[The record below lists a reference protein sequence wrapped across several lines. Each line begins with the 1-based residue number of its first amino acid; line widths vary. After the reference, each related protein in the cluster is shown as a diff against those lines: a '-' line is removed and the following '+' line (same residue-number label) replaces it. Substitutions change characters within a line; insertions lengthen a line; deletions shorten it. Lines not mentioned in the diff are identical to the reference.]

1 MLIGFKRSFPAIGAN
16 GVLKDGTRAWVAH
29 IVPVNVLNNVLKPKQ
44 MVDVSEQAEVD
55 EVAESPRRFDV
66 VLFIV
71 HPTMVPTEVTSAL
84 GIEPQ
89 IVHGVGEPRRTPTGG
104 SLPGSYSD
112 TRWRFSVRYE
122 TRDQWFATRIA
133 ELADRLMPH
142 KEFFRKLRSSGGT
155 ARIIVQFLGDG
166 YFGDDVS
173 RDTLAKILELDLD
186 LGIESFQLAQH

>member
-1 MLIGFKRSFPAIGAN
+1 MS

-44 MVDVSEQAEVD
+44 IVDESEEMEVG
-55 EVAESPRRFDV
+55 EVAESPRRFDLE
-66 VLFIV
+66 LFIV
-71 HPTMVPTEVTSAL
+71 HPTMVPMEVTSAL

-89 IVHGVGEPRRTPTGG
+89 IVHGVGEPRRTPTGR
-104 SLPGSYSD
+104 SLAGSYPD

-122 TRDQWFATRIA
+122 TRDQWFAMRIA

-142 KEFFRKLRSSGGT
+142 KEFFRNLRSSGGT

-173 RDTLAKILELDLD
+173 RDTLAKLLELELD
-186 LGIESFQLAQH
+186 LGIESFQVAPTLRE